1 MLSEARRDLFAHRD
15 DEEKGGQA
23 SGYFFFLD
31 QSRFWMVAT
40 GALPQSFVLPS
51 AMLFSC
57 IFMGMGVG

>member
-1 MLSEARRDLFAHRD
+1 MLPGDRRDPFAHRD

-23 SGYFFFLD
+23 LGYFVLLD

-51 AMLFSC
+51 AMLISC